1 MIDTYEKP
9 LLTPSINRLED
20 DIAEY
25 EMITGDLQ
33 REIFQIEEDEKN
45 YQQTLESEHKEK
57 IDVLRKE
64 NDTLRKKLQTKLLNK

>member
-1 MIDTYEKP
+1 
-9 LLTPSINRLED
+9 
-20 DIAEY
+20 
-25 EMITGDLQ
+25 MITSDLQ

-45 YQQTLESEHKEK
+45 YQQTLEDEHKEK